1 MPQWLRRAF
10 PAVVVFTLLALQ
22 SSCTASPEFVR
33 KMTPEAALATGDGVL
48 RAYYAGDVATL
59 SASLSEG
66 WDAATRE
73 QLAAHSAAAAGRVI
87 ERVEVIGFQQRA
99 DLALGRHTVLVHQV
113 FFEGGTVEQFELRLV
128 PRQDGTLGLQWLN
141 LVPLEMSHQ
150 QRYALANAR
159 PGLVHAVFVLIALA
173 TLAVTLAAVT
183 VAWARASRWGRLGW
197 TLLAL
202 VGSGQWALDWTAGE
216 WSFSLLTVGLP
227 VLGFSQQ
234 SVAVA
239 WSLAGYLPVGAIV
252 VLLVLMLRGRR
263 PAAPP
268 PGLAAAP

>member
-10 PAVVVFTLLALQ
+10 PAVVVFALLALQ
-22 SSCTASPEFVR
+22 SSCTVSPEFVR
-33 KMTPEAALATGDGVL
+33 KMTPEATLAAGDGVL
-48 RAYYAGDVATL
+48 RAFYAGDAMTL
-59 SASLSEG
+59 SAWLSEG
-66 WDAATRE
+66 WDASTRG
-73 QLAAHSAAAAGRVI
+73 QLAALSAAAAGREI

-99 DLALGRHTVLVHQV
+99 TLAGGRHTDLIQQV

-128 PRQDGTLGLQWLN
+128 ARQDGTLGVQWLN
-141 LVPLEMSHQ
+141 QVPLAMSHQ
-150 QRYALANAR
+150 QRFALANAPLGR
-159 PGLVHAVFVLIALA
+159 VHAVFVLIALA

-202 VGSGQWALDWTAGE
+202 VGSGQWSLDWTAGE
-216 WSFSLLTVGLP
+216 WGFNPLSFGLP
-227 VLGFSQQ
+227 VLGFTQQ

-239 WSLAGYLPVGAIV
+239 WSLAGYLPAGAIV

-263 PAAPP
+263 PVAPP
-268 PGLAAAP
+268 PSPAAAP